1 MVVHESREGE
11 AAEAPEEYLTAE
23 LQTLDCHE
31 LLAISMRAG

>member
-23 LQTLDCHE
+23 LQTLD
-31 LLAISMRAG
+31 